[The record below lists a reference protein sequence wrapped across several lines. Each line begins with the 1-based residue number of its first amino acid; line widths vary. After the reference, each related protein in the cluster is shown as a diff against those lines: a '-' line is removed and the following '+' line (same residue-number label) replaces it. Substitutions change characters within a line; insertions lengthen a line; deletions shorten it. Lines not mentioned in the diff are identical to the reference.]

1 MARLL
6 DGRLP
11 LAMGKEV
18 TGDIYNRTVRIL
30 ELNLGRFDPNSTP
43 SFIVSTRDEL
53 KFNAGDVIW
62 NLDEVFCRYGLET
75 LGKIFLPLIQQA

>member
-6 DGRLP
+6 EGRLP
-11 LAMGKEV
+11 LAMGEEV
-18 TGDIYNRTVRIL
+18 TGDVYNRTVRLL

-62 NLDEVFCRYGLET
+62 NLDESVLRYGLGT
-75 LGKIFLPLIQQA
+75 PGKIFRPLIPQA